1 MATNTNNYGF
11 KKPEENDFYSIED
24 QNRNW
29 DLADTKMAQL
39 NSDLQGGIVSITPT
53 SINTPTYM
61 QITFPVAF
69 SSAPAVTVSPLTSAP
84 HIVSASVLEIM
95 ATGCKIYLTR
105 ADVAQNTSISWVAV
119 RR

>member
-1 MATNTNNYGF
+1 MFETPLFEWAGRSFGISRST
-11 KKPEENDFYSIED
+11 
-24 QNRNW
+24 
-29 DLADTKMAQL
+29 QL

-53 SINTPTYM
+53 STNTPTYM

-84 HIVSASVLEIM
+84 HIVSASVLEIT

-105 ADVAQNTSISWVAV
+105 SDATQNTSISWVAV